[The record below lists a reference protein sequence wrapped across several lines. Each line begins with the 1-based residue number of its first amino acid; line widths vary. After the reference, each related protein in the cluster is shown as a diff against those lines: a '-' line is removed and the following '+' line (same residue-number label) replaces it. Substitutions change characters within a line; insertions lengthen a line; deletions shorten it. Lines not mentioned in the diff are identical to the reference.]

1 MFSIGAVDDYLQGL
15 DEDLLAEETQE
26 ALTRINAAAGEGL
39 YALKVIAS
47 RSKRGLFFAVQFVFS
62 PHESYEKY
70 FCTRRSRDFYALVAE
85 TISALEVLPVNIF
98 STALFEFLSGE
109 MIGDKDVVLTIKD
122 VQMHEMNNGKHE
134 ETKPV
139 VTFLERDKK
148 WVLNKTSARAL
159 AEALGPETT
168 AWQGCRVVLHAPVI
182 SAFGRSMRAIRVKSV
197 LRQAQEPT
205 TEPVKAPPAAPIH
218 APSNGNG
225 RSPNEI
231 DEINDALFA

>member
-15 DEDLLAEETQE
+15 DEELLAEETQE

-39 YALKVIAS
+39 HALKVIAS
-47 RSKRGLFFAVQFVFS
+47 RSKRGLFYAVQFVFS

-85 TISALEVLPVNIF
+85 TISVLEVLPVNIF

-109 MIGDKDVVLTIKD
+109 MIGAKDVVLTIKD
-122 VQMHEMNNGKHE
+122 VEMQEMNNGKQE

-139 VTFLERDKK
+139 VTFQERDKK

-159 AEALGPETT
+159 ADALGPETT
-168 AWQGCRVVLHAPVI
+168 AWQGRKVVLHAPVI
-182 SAFGRSMRAIRVKSV
+182 SAFGRTMRAIRVKSV
-197 LRQAQEPT
+197 LPAAHT
-205 TEPVKAPPAAPIH
+205 TPSAAPVVEPPAAPIH
-218 APSNGNG
+218 AGSNNG
-225 RSPNEI
+225 SASPAEL
-231 DEINDALFA
+231 NDALFA